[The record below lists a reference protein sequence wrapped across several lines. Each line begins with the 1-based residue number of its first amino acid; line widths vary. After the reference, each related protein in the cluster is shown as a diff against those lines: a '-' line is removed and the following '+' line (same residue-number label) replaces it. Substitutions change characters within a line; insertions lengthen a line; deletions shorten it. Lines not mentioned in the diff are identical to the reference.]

1 MEIAISQYLR
11 FLDGGVTVERWQN
24 GYRGATVTWQSQ
36 PWIWVDFSAGGMTA
50 GVSGDETSLTLEA
63 PATWQVTRAFERA
76 LARGYLVEL
85 RQYQYDPLATPGVP
99 PVGQVLQASFLG
111 QVVGANATLTRM
123 TCQLGSALDPVGYQV
138 PPRSLTTLM
147 MGVGCRLS

>member
-11 FLDGGVTVERWQN
+11 FIDGAATLERWQN
-24 GYRGATVTWQSQ
+24 GYHGQTVSWESQ
-36 PWIWVDFSAGGMTA
+36 PWIWVDFSAQGMTA

-85 RQYQYDPLATPGVP
+85 RQYQFDPLTTPGVP

-111 QVVGANATLTRM
+111 QVVGATATLTRM
-123 TCQLGSALDPVGYQV
+123 TIQLGSALDPVGYQV
-138 PPRSLTTLM
+138 PPRSLTTLV
-147 MGVGCRLS
+147 MGVGCRL

>member
-11 FLDGGVTVERWQN
+11 FIESGVTLERWQN
-24 GYRGATVTWQSQ
+24 GYHGQTVTWQAQ

-63 PATWQVTRAFERA
+63 PATRQVTRAFDLA

-85 RQYQYDPLATPGVP
+85 RQYQYDPIATPWVP
-99 PVGQVLQASFLG
+99 PVGQVLQAAFIG
-111 QVVGANATLTRM
+111 QVVGATATLTRM
-123 TCQLGSALDPVGYQV
+123 TIQLGSALDPVGYQV
-138 PPRSLTTLM
+138 PPRSLTTLE
-147 MGVGCRLS
+147 MGAGCRL

>member
-11 FLDGGVTVERWQN
+11 FIEGGVTLERWQN
-24 GYRGATVTWQSQ
+24 GYHGQTVTWQSQ

-63 PATWQVTRAFERA
+63 PATWQVTQAIERA

-85 RQYQYDPLATPGVP
+85 RQYQFDPFATPGVP
-99 PVGQVLQASFLG
+99 PVGQVLQAAFLG
-111 QVVGANATLTRM
+111 QVVGATATLTRM
-123 TCQLGSALDPVGYQV
+123 TVQLGSALDPVGYQV
-138 PPRSLTTLM
+138 PPRSLTTLV
-147 MGVGCRLS
+147 MGMGCRL